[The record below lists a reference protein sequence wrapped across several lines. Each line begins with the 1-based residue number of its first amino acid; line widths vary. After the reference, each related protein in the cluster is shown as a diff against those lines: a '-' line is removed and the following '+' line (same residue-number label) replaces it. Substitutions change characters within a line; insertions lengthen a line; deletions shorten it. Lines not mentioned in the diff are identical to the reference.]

1 MWPGP
6 ISRVNQASP
15 ISRCRNSAEPEI
27 VQDTNGSGSRAQG
40 NDLPRS
46 EIDNAARADC
56 SFVSTAICYLRFR
69 GIMFIS
75 KRPRVRI
82 PLGLLLVEWQI
93 ARARKVRAHGLEE
106 GVVFARLI
114 GSLKTIRARTSRMKV
129 VHPFANQ
136 Q

>member
-1 MWPGP
+1 
-6 ISRVNQASP
+6 
-15 ISRCRNSAEPEI
+15 
-27 VQDTNGSGSRAQG
+27 
-40 NDLPRS
+40 
-46 EIDNAARADC
+46 
-56 SFVSTAICYLRFR
+56 
-69 GIMFIS
+69 MFIS

-114 GSLKTIRARTSRMKV
+114 GSLKTIRARTLRMEV